1 MNCVIIQKNEGK
13 YMHSIQLKIDDS
25 IFDKV
30 MTMLELLPQ
39 DKIKVEDNGYDY
51 PPISKKE
58 AERKVQYAIDHM
70 PKGEGV
76 SLDEAFNKVLSY

>member
-1 MNCVIIQKNEGK
+1 
-13 YMHSIQLKIDDS
+13 MHSIQLNIDDS

-39 DKIKVEDNGYDY
+39 DKIKVEDKGYDY

-58 AERKVQYAIDHM
+58 AERKVQDAIDHM
-70 PKGEGV
+70 AKDEGV
-76 SLDEAFNKVLSY
+76 SLDEAFNKVLRY

>member
-1 MNCVIIQKNEGK
+1 
-13 YMHSIQLKIDDS
+13 MHSIQLKIDDS

-39 DKIKVEDNGYDY
+39 DKIKVEDKGYDY

-70 PKGEGV
+70 AKGEGV
-76 SLDEAFNKVLSY
+76 SLDEAFNKVLRY